1 MPSQNTTI
9 FQDPASLSH
18 DDLVDEYEKI
28 SQRYTD
34 VKQSEDSCQQQIYEI
49 KRQLELS
56 GKRESYLTQELETI
70 TEVHDGELAKLR
82 EKQRADAEEMRQR
95 LAEAKETIGG
105 LELELERMKKE
116 QLEKVTKVVPVVAVA
131 SNESILSESHREQ
144 LDKLEAENT
153 GLIEL
158 CEELKE
164 KYMDALKQVADKE
177 VSNERNRLFS
187 IWIFENV
194 SKVFIS
200 LLFIRVHFVFS
211 Y

>member
-28 SQRYTD
+28 SRRYAEL
-34 VKQSEDSCQQQIYEI
+34 KQSEDSCQQQIYEI

-70 TEVHDGELAKLR
+70 TEVQDGELSALR
-82 EKQRADAEEMRQR
+82 EKQRTDAEEMRQR

-105 LELELERMKKE
+105 LEMELERMKKE
-116 QLEKVTKVVPVVAVA
+116 QLQVVEKVVPAIAVA
-131 SNESILSESHREQ
+131 SNDSILSESQREHF
-144 LDKLEAENT
+144 DKLEAENT
-153 GLIEL
+153 GLIGL

-164 KYMDALKQVADKE
+164 KYMEALKQVADKE
-177 VSNERNRLFS
+177 VSSN
-187 IWIFENV
+187 
-194 SKVFIS
+194 
-200 LLFIRVHFVFS
+200 
-211 Y
+211 